1 MPILLQ
7 LQRIL
12 RIFVKFIKKS
22 KISASEA
29 EES

>member
-12 RIFVKFIKKS
+12 RIFVKFIKKY
-22 KISASEA
+22 KISAAEA